1 MFRKLTTYHCG
12 IHLYN
17 EIIQYANSNF
27 EMRII
32 LFANFEIRKE
42 VILVQTSADEV
53 FCLSSLSQFCLFG
66 KLF

>member
-1 MFRKLTTYHCG
+1 
-12 IHLYN
+12 
-17 EIIQYANSNF
+17 
-27 EMRII
+27 MRII

-66 KLF
+66 KLFWDTYYVQSCIQSML